1 MNRNT
6 FREITCVLNKQQAIR
21 LVGLGIMILIG
32 GLLETLGV
40 GSVLPLVNAITN
52 EEKMRSN
59 KWVILIMKMF
69 HISDMNH
76 FIILLLITVIV
87 IFVVK
92 NLFLLL
98 LTYVQ
103 GKFVNDN
110 QQRVGSYMLE
120 EYLNRPYEFY
130 LNADIPTIFRILDGD
145 IPRVFQLLMAMIS
158 MITEIVVTICLF
170 VVVFMIDYKMTVFM
184 MVMLL
189 LMTLVIN
196 KILKPRLN
204 KIGKESIEIQSIA
217 GRWRTKAVYGIKDLK
232 VLGHEHFFASFYDR
246 HTRRGVKVAVEY
258 NVLNNMPG
266 KIIETASIGGILLYI
281 AICIMNGVS
290 ANQLLP
296 QISAFGVAA
305 VRLIPSINRINTYM
319 TNIAYCQPSL
329 DYVYKNVDFSKYK
342 AVGRFIPD
350 KPKNPEPV
358 TVNDDIYLKGITYK
372 YPNTTKLILNNADM
386 MIPLGKSVGVVG
398 PSGAG
403 KSTVI
408 DIFLGLL
415 RPERGTIECS
425 GRNVMDNYQSW
436 LSHIGYIPQVIYLS
450 DDSIRDNI
458 AFGVPE
464 EDISDDR
471 IWEVLRE
478 AQLDRFVEKL
488 PEGLDTS
495 TGDRGIRI
503 SGGERQRLGI
513 ARALYHNPEILVFDE
528 ATSALD
534 NVTEK
539 AVMEAIN
546 SFHGKKTMVI
556 IAHRLNTIE
565 NCDLIYRV
573 ENGAITLDKDNR
585 K

>member
-6 FREITCVLNKQQAIR
+6 LKEITSVLNKQQTIR
-21 LVGLGIMILIG
+21 LIGLGIMILIG

-52 EEKMRSN
+52 EEKMRHN
-59 KWVILIMKMF
+59 EYVILIMKIF

-76 FIILLLITVIV
+76 FIIFLLITVIL
-87 IFVVK
+87 IFLIK
-92 NLFLLL
+92 NVFLLL
-98 LTYVQ
+98 LSYVQ
-103 GKFVNDN
+103 AKFVNEN
-110 QQRVGSYMLE
+110 QQCVGSYMLE

-158 MITEIVVTICLF
+158 MVTEIVVTVCLF
-170 VVVFMIDYKMTVFM
+170 VVVFLIDYKMTVFM
-184 MVMLL
+184 MGMLL
-189 LMTLVIN
+189 LMTTVIN

-204 KIGKESIEIQSIA
+204 KIGKESIEIQSLA

-232 VLGHEHFFASFYDR
+232 VLGHEHFFASFYDK
-246 HTRRGVKVAVEY
+246 HTKRGVKVSVEY

-266 KIIETASIGGILLYI
+266 KIIETASIGGILFYI
-281 AICIMNGVS
+281 AVCIMNGVS
-290 ANQLLP
+290 ANELLP

-342 AVGRFIPD
+342 AMGKFVPD
-350 KPKNPEPV
+350 KPQNPEPV
-358 TVNDDIYLKGITYK
+358 TLNDDIYLKGISYK
-372 YPNTTKLILNNADM
+372 YPNTTKLILNKADM
-386 MIPLGKSVGVVG
+386 MIPLGRSVGVVG

-408 DIFLGLL
+408 DVFLGLL
-415 RPERGTIECS
+415 KPEDGVIECG

-464 EDISDDR
+464 DEISDDR

-488 PEGLDTS
+488 PDGLDTS

-565 NCDLIYRV
+565 NCDMIYRV
-573 ENGAITLDKDNR
+573 ENGNITLDKDNR